1 MKILLTY
8 AYAGVGHKKAA
19 EAVKNALLTYNDRL
33 DLTIVDILDYTNPVF
48 KFLYP
53 RMYLFLI
60 NRTPLLWGFFYYLF
74 DLRLVDKIV
83 APLRSFFHSLQAK
96 RFIRFVLEEDP
107 DVIISTHFFSSEVVS
122 TLKRKKIFK
131 GSFLTI
137 ITDFLPHYFWM
148 AREADTFIVAIE
160 RTKNDLIKRGI
171 EEEKI
176 KVLGIP
182 CDPVFTISKDAGSLI
197 EKLGLREGF
206 FNLLIMG
213 GGFGTGPIEEIADSL
228 CNMKPEIRDKIQ
240 LIVICG
246 KNKNLFEKLNRKK
259 LDLEVKLC
267 VFGYMSNIDEFMEVS
282 DCIITKSGGLTV
294 SEALSKKLPM
304 IIIQP
309 ILGQE
314 MRNCKILTGYGTAVR
329 ANKVGE
335 IKDYIR
341 DFIVYPEKICGMKAR
356 INLLSYPNAAK
367 DIAEFVVKGN
377 P

>member
-33 DLTIVDILDYTNPVF
+33 DLRIVDILDYTNPVF

-53 RMYLFLI
+53 RTYLFLI
-60 NRTPLLWGFFYYLF
+60 NRAPLLWGFFYYLF

-131 GSFLTI
+131 GSLLTI

-148 AREADTFIVAIE
+148 ARESDTFIVAIE

-197 EKLGLREGF
+197 EKLGLRKGF

-213 GGFGTGPIEEIADSL
+213 GGFGTGPIEEIAAAL

-246 KNKNLFEKLNRKK
+246 KNKNLFEKLDRKK
-259 LDLEVKLC
+259 LDLKVKLC

-367 DIAEFVVKGN
+367 DIAEFVAKGK